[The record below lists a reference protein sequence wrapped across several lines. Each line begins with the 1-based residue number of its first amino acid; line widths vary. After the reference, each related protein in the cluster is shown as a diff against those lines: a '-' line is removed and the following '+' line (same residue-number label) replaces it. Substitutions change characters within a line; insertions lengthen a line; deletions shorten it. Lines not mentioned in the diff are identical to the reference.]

1 MKPVINEYVRE
12 LSHPGYDAARRN
24 AFVAAMV
31 SKRLM
36 RRTTDQ
42 REAGAADAARMGSAT
57 GDSGA
62 LEAGAQTDHPPGT
75 ATQA

>member
-12 LSHPGYDAARRN
+12 LSHPGYDAAQRN

-36 RRTTDQ
+36 RRTEQ
-42 REAGAADAARMGSAT
+42 RREAGEADAALASAL
-57 GDSGA
+57 GDSA
-62 LEAGAQTDHPPGT
+62 SASDARAGSDKT
-75 ATQA
+75 

>member
-12 LSHPGYDAARRN
+12 LSHPGYDAAQRN

-36 RRTTDQ
+36 RRTEQQ
-42 REAGAADAARMGSAT
+42 REAGEADGARMGTAT
-57 GDSGA
+57 GDPGA
-62 LEAGAQTDHPPGT
+62 VEAGPQTDRPPGT
-75 ATQA
+75 ANQA

>member
-12 LSHPGYDAARRN
+12 LSHPGYNAAQRN

-36 RRTTDQ
+36 RRTAGH
-42 REAGAADAARMGSAT
+42 RFGEATRVSA
-57 GDSGA
+57 S
-62 LEAGAQTDHPPGT
+62 
-75 ATQA
+75 

>member
-12 LSHPGYDAARRN
+12 LSHPGYDAAQRN

-42 REAGAADAARMGSAT
+42 REAGSADAARTNALADSAASA
-57 GDSGA
+57 DA
-62 LEAGAQTDHPPGT
+62 RAGNAET
-75 ATQA
+75 

>member
-36 RRTTDQ
+36 RRTADQ
-42 REAGAADAARMGSAT
+42 REAGEADAARANT
-57 GDSGA
+57 LADNA
-62 LEAGAQTDHPPGT
+62 AIADARAGNAET
-75 ATQA
+75 

>member
-12 LSHPGYDAARRN
+12 LSRPGYDAARRN

-36 RRTTDQ
+36 RRTADS
-42 REAGAADAARMGSAT
+42 REAAEADATRASSLADSAGVSDARANNSET
-57 GDSGA
+57 
-62 LEAGAQTDHPPGT
+62 
-75 ATQA
+75 

>member
-1 MKPVINEYVRE
+1 MKPVINDYVRE

-36 RRTTDQ
+36 RRTADQ
-42 REAGAADAARMGSAT
+42 REAGEADAARTSALA
-57 GDSGA
+57 DN
-62 LEAGAQTDHPPGT
+62 T
-75 ATQA
+75 ATADVRAGNAET

>member
-12 LSHPGYDAARRN
+12 LSHPGYNAAQRN

-36 RRTTDQ
+36 RRTEQQPAAD
-42 REAGAADAARMGSAT
+42 EAAPALASSLNNSAGAADAR
-57 GDSGA
+57 
-62 LEAGAQTDHPPGT
+62 AGNDPT
-75 ATQA
+75 

>member
-12 LSHPGYDAARRN
+12 LSHPGYDAAQRN

-36 RRTTDQ
+36 RRTEQ
-42 REAGAADAARMGSAT
+42 RREAGEADAARMDTAT
-57 GDSGA
+57 GGPGA
-62 LEAGAQTDHPPGT
+62 VEAGAQAERQPGT
-75 ATQA
+75 ANQA

>member
-12 LSHPGYDAARRN
+12 LSHPGYDAAQRN

-36 RRTTDQ
+36 RRTEQQ
-42 REAGAADAARMGSAT
+42 RKADETAPALASSLNGSADARA
-57 GDSGA
+57 DND
-62 LEAGAQTDHPPGT
+62 QT
-75 ATQA
+75 

>member
-12 LSHPGYDAARRN
+12 LSHPGYDAAQRN

-36 RRTTDQ
+36 RRTEQQ
-42 REAGAADAARMGSAT
+42 REAGEADAALAGAL
-57 GDSGA
+57 GDS
-62 LEAGAQTDHPPGT
+62 AGASDARAGNDKT
-75 ATQA
+75 